1 MTNKKI
7 SFLLILLLIFLN
19 SLWFYFNEYI
29 PIWDG
34 ADFIQSAQ
42 INAYKFKNNSFYE
55 ILSNLYYNRG
65 WRPLIWSPIASI
77 FFYIFNFQIQISVF
91 FIQTITLLIFFFA
104 LINLYEAFFVDF
116 RYNDKYSSIHPSIF
130 AFLLCLLPIFS
141 NLSKDFF
148 SDFLFLT
155 SSIYFVGLNQKLLIC
170 AKFDPAF
177 RLYKEYFLFSIIFL
191 FFSFASRPVE
201 ALIFY
206 SIYLLVFTFN
216 YRDLKKSKILQFLN
230 IVLAI
235 IVILIFLPGLNIV
248 LNLGLPFTNFLSK
261 LSLGFLVIFS
271 LILIRFKRYD
281 YNFATVVIFY
291 TSSILISIF
300 YYGVQVGLID
310 WAFTTSFGNL
320 AKLTDQRASGKEL
333 FVLIREIM
341 EHFGKPVYFLFLIGI
356 LYSTFVLFRKNQTK
370 KVLVSAIICYI
381 ILIILYK
388 FTGTQDYRRVILPIS
403 LIIIF
408 GFSIVYHKVIN
419 KFNIKVIFLFLS
431 LPFYIHLSVVLS
443 SSGYSRYFHPMFG
456 LRPPI
461 TVPDPNAELAEVIK
475 SHITKDSRIAF
486 YSLCYFDDDAQCSS
500 RGIRWSEP
508 QSLSIALRELGN
520 NNFVHWLGNYQ
531 EKEDLQKQV
540 KNAGFQYVLIDTF
553 NDAKKINKKI
563 GMNLFSLE
571 FINFFEN
578 NKNIENLRYFEIFKR
593 KFVLLKL

>member
-1 MTNKKI
+1 MTNKNI
-7 SFLLILLLIFLN
+7 SFFLILLLIFLN
-19 SLWFYFNEYI
+19 SIWFYFNKHI

-42 INAYKFKNNSFYE
+42 INAYKFKNNDFYE

-77 FFYIFNFQIQISVF
+77 FFYIFNFQIQISIF
-91 FIQTITLLIFFFA
+91 FIQTITFVIFFFA

-116 RYNDKYSSIHPSIF
+116 RNIEKYSSIHPSIF

-148 SDFLFLT
+148 PDFLFLT

-170 AKFDPAF
+170 VKFEPGF
-177 RLYKEYFLFSIIFL
+177 KFYKKYFLFSIIFL
-191 FFSFASRPVE
+191 FFTFASRPVE

-248 LNLGLPFTNFLSK
+248 FNLGLPFTNFFSK

-271 LILIRFKRYD
+271 LILFKFNKYD

-291 TSSILISIF
+291 ISSILISIF

-320 AKLTDQRASGKEL
+320 AKLTDQRASGKEV
-333 FVLIREIM
+333 FVLIKEIM
-341 EHFGKPVYFLFLIGI
+341 EIYGRLGLFLFLIGI
-356 LYSTFVLFRKNQTK
+356 LYSIFVLFKKNETN
-370 KVLVSAIICYI
+370 KVLVSAIICYT

-388 FTGTQDYRRVILPIS
+388 FTGTQDFRRVLLPSS
-403 LIIIF
+403 LFIII
-408 GFSIVYHKVIN
+408 GFSIIYKVI
-419 KFNIKVIFLFLS
+419 KELNIKVIFLFLS
-431 LPFYIHLSVVLS
+431 LPFYFHLSTALS
-443 SSGYSRYFHPMFG
+443 SSGYSRSFHPMFG

-461 TVPDPNAELAEVIK
+461 SVPDPNAELAEVIK
-475 SHITKDSRIAF
+475 PHITKDSRIAF
-486 YSLCYFDDDAQCSS
+486 YTLCYFDGDAQCSS
-500 RGIRWSEP
+500 RGIKWSEP

-531 EKEDLQKQV
+531 EKENLEKQL
-540 KNAGFQYVLIDTF
+540 KDAGFQYVLIDTF

-578 NKNIENLRYFEIFKR
+578 NKNIKNLRYFEIFKR